1 MARPLTVVKVGG
13 SLYDLPDLRE
23 RLEPWRKQAKNTDII
38 FVPGG
43 GATVDVVRDLDRIHC
58 LGKRAHGLALA
69 AMRMNAD
76 FLSGLLRWVG
86 VIKHW
91 DQIEILRSDG
101 AEMFVLNAWAFD
113 LWDRVTNPHTALP
126 HRWSVTSDA
135 IAARVAVLA
144 KADSLVLLK
153 SVTIPQGMDWEEAG
167 RCGFV
172 DEWFA
177 RTIRP
182 ALPQLKVSAV
192 NLREWRP

>member
-23 RLEPWRKQAKNTDII
+23 RLESWRKQAKNTDII

-43 GATVDVVRDLDRIHC
+43 GPTVDVVRELDRIHR

-76 FLSGLLRWVG
+76 FLSGLLRWVF

-91 DQIEILRSDG
+91 DQLEMLRSEG

-126 HRWSVTSDA
+126 HCWSVTSDS

-144 KADSLVLLK
+144 EADHLVLLK
-153 SVTIPQGMDWEEAG
+153 SVTIPPGMDWEEAAEHG
-167 RCGFV
+167 YV
-172 DEWFA
+172 DQWFA
-177 RTIRP
+177 RTIQP
-182 ALPQLKVSAV
+182 ALPRLQVKAV
-192 NLREWRP
+192 NLREQRP